1 MQYSVRSMSGRPDN
15 MALLA
20 MATKDDL
27 ICANNYTYISLNSE
41 KLILLE
47 RLEVQHYDFAI
58 LCAYMRL
65 IFLDYLLTSSVASFP
80 VAKCSYSHIF
90 QQHRVYD
97 GNLIIMQSSLD
108 TDQSQIEW
116 HGMLSSIQVSFV
128 MVLIIL

>member
-1 MQYSVRSMSGRPDN
+1 

-108 TDQSQIEW
+108 TDQSQIER